1 MKPNRSIFIL
11 AILTATLGTA
21 ATPHAQDVEDIIEA
35 AWHQFRGLASISTVE
50 MTIHRPN
57 WERRMTLKGW
67 TQGQTKSLIHI
78 MAPAKDRGNGT
89 LKIDRKMWLFNPKV
103 NRVIPLPP
111 AMMGQSW
118 MGSDFSNN
126 DLAKSDS
133 LLRDYTHTI
142 IATETHEDQTVYVIK
157 STPKPDAPV
166 VWGMQKLRIRDDHIL
181 LSEEFFDED
190 LQPVRIMTTSDIR
203 MMGGRLF
210 PKIWK
215 MQKTGS
221 PKNDSNDEYT
231 LLNHLSVEFLDQLP
245 DRMFTINHLRRPGRR

>member
-1 MKPNRSIFIL
+1 MTRNRSTVSL
-11 AILTATLGTA
+11 VSLVVLLGIT
-21 ATPHAQDVEDIIEA
+21 TTSQAQDVEAIIES
-35 AWHQFRGLASISTVE
+35 AWNQFRGLASISTVE

-57 WERRMTLKGW
+57 WERRMTLKAW
-67 TQGQTKSLIHI
+67 TLGKTNSLIRI

-89 LKIDRKMWLFNPKV
+89 LKKGRKMWLFNPKV

-133 LLRDYTHTI
+133 LLKDYTHTI
-142 IATETHEDQTVYVIK
+142 ITTETDAGKTVYVIQ

-166 VWGMQKLRIRDDHIL
+166 VWGMQKLRVREDHIL

-190 LQPVRIMTTSDIR
+190 LQPVRIMTTSDIQ

-210 PKIWK
+210 PKVWK

-221 PKNDSNDEYT
+221 VNEYT

-245 DRMFTINHLRRPGRR
+245 DRMFTLNYLRHPGKR